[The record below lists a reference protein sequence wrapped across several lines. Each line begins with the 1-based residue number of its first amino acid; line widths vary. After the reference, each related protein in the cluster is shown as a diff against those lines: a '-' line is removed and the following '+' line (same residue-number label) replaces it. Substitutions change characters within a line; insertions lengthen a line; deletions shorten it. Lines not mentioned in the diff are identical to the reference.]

1 MELRVLKYFLEVARK
16 GKMTSAAE
24 SLYVSQPALSKQI
37 KDLEKEL
44 GRKLFRRG
52 SRSVSLTEEGLLL
65 YKRAEDIVALAEK
78 TKEEFQSLGEIQ
90 GGDLH
95 IGCAES
101 FLIKHLAEKI
111 KALKNKY
118 PLVRYHLTSGD
129 SDVVTDRLDR
139 GLLDFAVIVEPPDMS
154 KYNYVQMPGHDTWC
168 AIMPAT
174 HRLAKKKRIT
184 ADDLIGEELICSE
197 QSIRADIPRWCGEK
211 ADRLNFTGHTNLAY
225 NGAVF
230 VREGLGIMLALA
242 NLIQTPKKS
251 GICSRPLEPPL
262 SNSIYLIWRKK
273 QAFAPIA
280 ALLLEEFRKAG
291 KQSEKIL

>member
-95 IGCAES
+95 IGCAEY
-101 FLIKHLAEKI
+101 FLIKHLA
-111 KALKNKY
+111 
-118 PLVRYHLTSGD
+118 
-129 SDVVTDRLDR
+129 
-139 GLLDFAVIVEPPDMS
+139 
-154 KYNYVQMPGHDTWC
+154 
-168 AIMPAT
+168 
-174 HRLAKKKRIT
+174 
-184 ADDLIGEELICSE
+184 
-197 QSIRADIPRWCGEK
+197 
-211 ADRLNFTGHTNLAY
+211 
-225 NGAVF
+225 
-230 VREGLGIMLALA
+230 
-242 NLIQTPKKS
+242 
-251 GICSRPLEPPL
+251 
-262 SNSIYLIWRKK
+262 
-273 QAFAPIA
+273 
-280 ALLLEEFRKAG
+280 
-291 KQSEKIL
+291 